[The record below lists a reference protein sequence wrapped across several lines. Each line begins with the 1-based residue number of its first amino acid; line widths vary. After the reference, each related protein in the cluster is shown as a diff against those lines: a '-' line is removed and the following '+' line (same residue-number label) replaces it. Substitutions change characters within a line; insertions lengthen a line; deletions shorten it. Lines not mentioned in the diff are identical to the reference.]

1 MKHDLQ
7 PVEVCRAPCRVGRGN
22 AVEPGFLCR
31 RRRGGGGSKQAR
43 RAERKHGWS
52 WAPRKDAVQ
61 PDCGKRN
68 PVFYVG
74 EPVVFSL
81 GPSAARYEVR
91 DYWGELVDQG
101 PAGERITL
109 KVPKPG
115 WYKLYVYGKEATKQW
130 GDMVGGTML
139 AVFRR
144 NPNFPELPSKAA
156 PGGGV
161 TEDEVMRGVSGMG
174 PQRHAANADK
184 PEESIRELEKSIA
197 IDRQMYLP
205 YDPLRKR
212 ALMIAFS
219 NGTKGKEAGVRKIVE
234 HFKDVVRYYEPRNE
248 PNYGSSG
255 KDFAEKEIRPFY
267 ETVKGVDKNLKV
279 MGPGTVAINPSLL
292 PFIEDFL
299 KAGGAESIDAF
310 SMHVYNGINGD
321 LVMGRKSLDNL
332 LALLKKYGADKK
344 ELWQTEQGYF
354 AAMYGVYQPRHQGRW
369 TMLEMM
375 IFDQYRLPR
384 EHNHLWYDKSHGF
397 WDFPTWWE
405 NDDGGFNPALPLMRV
420 LAEEQFGTT
429 FARAFD
435 FGEPGNRLYI
445 GSLFESPDKSKRVA
459 TFMQRRQ
466 PRRQGAAEGGRRRQA
481 PRGLGLR
488 GRGGPAGPRRRGGAP
503 RARAAG
509 LCRAGQGPNDRGAA
523 DRLGPQPRP
532 RRGRSAAAANPPAP
546 PKNPNDAGQR
556 ITAERNVVSKLING
570 EQENWYYAQRPG
582 QGPWMDNA
590 AAFPTWVE
598 IRLPAPAAVARVIVY
613 AAPPWQS
620 QGTLLDYELQYELNG
635 RWVTIEHVK
644 EPTRTL
650 CVFTPPTRTTV
661 DSFFSDR
668 WIFQHQ
674 FPPVTAQK
682 IRLLVHDCTWGGG
695 ATKEETE
702 AGGQTGLHQVTL
714 REVEIYGK

>member
-1 MKHDLQ
+1 LLVSLISFANAGEPMRTNH
-7 PVEVCRAPCRVGRGN
+7 PAP
-22 AVEPGFLCR
+22 
-31 RRRGGGGSKQAR
+31 
-43 RAERKHGWS
+43 ERTRGWS
-52 WAPRKDAVQ
+52 WTPRKDAVQ

-74 EPVVFSL
+74 EPVVVTL
-81 GPSAARYEVR
+81 GPSATSYEVR

-101 PAGERITL
+101 TAAQRTTL

-115 WYKLYVYGKEATKQW
+115 WYKLYVYGKETAKQW
-130 GDMVGGTML
+130 GDVVGGTML
-139 AVFRR
+139 VVLRR
-144 NPNFPELPSKAA
+144 NANFPELPPKGT

-174 PQRHAANADK
+174 PQRHSVNDAGK
-184 PEESIRELEKSIA
+184 PEEAIRELENSIA
-197 IDRQMYLP
+197 IDRRMYLP
-205 YDPLRKR
+205 YDPVRKR
-212 ALMIAFS
+212 VLMIAFP

-248 PNYGSSG
+248 PNGGSNG
-255 KDFAEKEIRPFY
+255 KDFAEKEMKPFY
-267 ETVKGVDKNLKV
+267 ETVKSVDGNLKV

-299 KAGGAESIDAF
+299 KAGGGNYIDAF
-310 SMHVYNGINGD
+310 SMHVYNGFNGD
-321 LVMGRKSLDNL
+321 LVMGRRSMDNL

-354 AAMYGVYQPRHQGRW
+354 AAIYGAYQPRHQGRW

-375 IFDQYRLPR
+375 VFDQYGLPR

-420 LAEEQFGTT
+420 FAEEQFGTT
-429 FARAFD
+429 FAKALD

-445 GSLFESPDKSKRVA
+445 GSLFQSPDESKRVA
-459 TFMQRRQ
+459 MFMSAGS
-466 PRRQGAAEGGRRRQA
+466 PDGKVPLKVTGGDKLHVVSAFGVEEDLPIRD
-481 PRGLGLR
+481 
-488 GRGGPAGPRRRGGAP
+488 GGAVLP
-503 RARAAG
+503 VPELPVYVELAKGQTIRVVPTDWGRNLARDEGVTAV
-509 LCRAGQGPNDRGAA
+509 
-523 DRLGPQPRP
+523 
-532 RRGRSAAAANPPAP
+532 AANPPAP
-546 PKNPNDAGQR
+546 PKNPNDTNQK
-556 ITAERNVVSKLING
+556 ITAEKNVVSKLING

-582 QGPWMDNA
+582 QAPWMDNA
-590 AAFPTWVE
+590 VAFPTWVE
-598 IRLPAPAAVARVIVY
+598 IRLPAPAAVARVVVY
-613 AAPPWQS
+613 AAPPWQN
-620 QGTLLDYELQYELNG
+620 QGTLLDYELQYERDG
-635 RWVTIEHVK
+635 RWVTIERVK

-650 CVFTPPTRTTV
+650 CVFTPPTRTSV

-668 WIFQHQ
+668 WIFQHE
-674 FPPVTAQK
+674 FPAVTTQK
-682 IRLLVHDCTWGGG
+682 IRLLIHDCTWGGG

-702 AGGQTGLHQVTL
+702 AGGQTGVHQVSL

>member
-1 MKHDLQ
+1 MPYRL
-7 PVEVCRAPCRVGRGN
+7 GMGN
-22 AVEPGFLCR
+22 AVGPLAYCAADAGEAVRTNNVAP
-31 RRRGGGGSKQAR
+31 
-43 RAERKHGWS
+43 ERTKGWS
-52 WAPRKDAVQ
+52 WTPRKDAVQ
-61 PDCGKRN
+61 PDCGRRN
-68 PVFYVG
+68 PVYYEG
-74 EPVVFSL
+74 EPVAFSL
-81 GPSAARYEVR
+81 GPAAANYEVR
-91 DYWGELVDQG
+91 DYWGERVDQG
-101 PAGERITL
+101 PAAQRITL
-109 KVPKPG
+109 KVRKPG
-115 WYKLYVYGKEATKQW
+115 WYKPYVYGKEATRQW
-130 GDMVGGTML
+130 GDAVGGTMFV
-139 AVFRR
+139 VFRR
-144 NPNFPELPSKAA
+144 NPNFPDLPPKAA

-255 KDFAEKEIRPFY
+255 KDFAEKEMKPFY
-267 ETVKGVDKNLKV
+267 ETVKGVDRSLKV

-299 KAGGAESIDAF
+299 KAGGGDSIDAF
-310 SMHVYNGINGD
+310 SMHVYNGFNGD
-321 LVMGRKSLDNL
+321 LVMGRRSMDNL
-332 LALLKKYGADKK
+332 LAVLKKYGADKK

-375 IFDQYRLPR
+375 IFDQYGLPR

-420 LAEEQFGTT
+420 LAEEQFGTL

-435 FGEPGNRLYI
+435 FGEPGDRLYI

-459 TFMQRRQ
+459 MFMSAGS
-466 PRRQGAAEGGRRRQA
+466 PDGAVRLKVAGGDKLHVVSAFGVESDLPVRA
-481 PRGLGLR
+481 
-488 GRGGPAGPRRRGGAP
+488 GGAVLP
-503 RARAAG
+503 VPELPVYVELAKGQTIEALPTDWGRNLARDEG
-509 LCRAGQGPNDRGAA
+509 V
-523 DRLGPQPRP
+523 
-532 RRGRSAAAANPPAP
+532 SAVAANLPAP
-546 PKNPNDAGQR
+546 PKNPNDANQR
-556 ITAERNVVSKLING
+556 ITFQRNLVSKLING
-570 EQENWYYAQRPG
+570 QQENWYYAQRPG
-582 QGPWMDNA
+582 EGPWMDNA

-598 IRLPAPAAVARVIVY
+598 IRLRAPATVARVIVY

-620 QGTLLDYELQYELNG
+620 QGTLLDYELQYERNG
-635 RWVTIEHVK
+635 QWVTIEHVK
-644 EPTRTL
+644 EPTRTY

-674 FPPVTAQK
+674 FPPVTTGK
-682 IRLLVHDCTWGGG
+682 IRLLIHDCTWGGG

-702 AGGQTGLHQVTL
+702 AGGQTGPHQPTL